1 MHVHRAVVAGVGI
14 APHKIHQRLPAVD
27 PPGVFHQQLQ
37 QVVFLGG
44 QVDGP
49 AVPDGHPL
57 LGVQTQIPHRQQR
70 PGRVGPARAA
80 LEQRPDAGLQLK
92 NVEGLGHIVVCPAG
106 EAHQLVGI
114 LAAGRQHDDGH
125 IGKLPDLHARL
136 RAGQHRHHQIEN
148 DQVEVVLLRQ
158 FHGGVPIIGGGD
170 FISLVLQIER
180 DSLHQQLLVIHH

>member
-14 APHKIHQRLPAVD
+14 APHKIHQSLPAVH

-37 QVVFLGG
+37 QIVLLGG
-44 QVDGP
+44 QVDGL
-49 AVPDGHPL
+49 AVPDCHPL
-57 LGVQTQIPHRQQR
+57 LGIEAQVAHRQQC
-70 PGRVGPARAA
+70 PGHIAPACAA

-92 NVEGLGHIVVCPAG
+92 NVKRLGHIIVRTAG
-106 EAHQLVGI
+106 ETHQLVGV

-125 IGKLPDLHARL
+125 VGKLPDLHARL
-136 RAGQHRHHQIEN
+136 RARQHRHHQIEN

-170 FISLVLQIER
+170 FIPLVLQIER